1 VTGLA
6 SEPDHDRTVS
16 AGKTILVV
24 EDEVLVRLDIS
35 DYLRARGYNVI
46 EANSAAEAIQV
57 LKNGLDVAAVFTD
70 VRMPGTVDGID
81 LAHFVKTHHPHI
93 PVIIT
98 SGHVPPKEIPASFGP
113 LITKPYDREQVL
125 KMIEGQLRTRRNAI

>member
-1 VTGLA
+1 VVAEIAEDLPGG
-6 SEPDHDRTVS
+6 
-16 AGKTILVV
+16 AGRTILVA

-81 LAHFVKTHHPHI
+81 LARYVQNHHPHI
-93 PVIIT
+93 PVVLT
-98 SGHVPPKEIPASFGP
+98 SGHVLPKEIPDGLGLF
-113 LITKPYDREQVL
+113 IRKPYERARVLQTIEQQL
-125 KMIEGQLRTRRNAI
+125 GQRINR